1 MNFKSFLIPIIYSS
15 LVIVSVCIAFYG
27 GILPQL
33 NKITIIGWLL
43 LLPFCLIHI
52 KYIKSVNYNNTIGGR
67 DATKEGLR
75 FVVISTLILLVL
87 QTIFFILDFKDYKIH
102 YMNTE
107 GFELAKLQIAN
118 GKLTIKESEIPA
130 LIQKEI
136 EGVTLFKEYT
146 AIIFKNLFLGVFAS
160 FIGGVFFKTKNSPVI

>member
-1 MNFKSFLIPIIYSS
+1 
-15 LVIVSVCIAFYG
+15 
-27 GILPQL
+27 
-33 NKITIIGWLL
+33 
-43 LLPFCLIHI
+43 
-52 KYIKSVNYNNTIGGR
+52 
-67 DATKEGLR
+67 
-75 FVVISTLILLVL
+75 
-87 QTIFFILDFKDYKIH
+87 
-102 YMNTE
+102 MNTE